1 MKDLQDRGF
10 TYSMDARWG
19 ATSRDCS
26 SAVCESYNL
35 GNGNTVT
42 MDSTQLPNHGFEKVV
57 DNPYMADG
65 WSAQRGDVFILYPNG
80 SSPAAS
86 AGAAGH
92 TGIFID
98 NVNIIH
104 MNYAS
109 NGVSID
115 HCANVFSSY
124 YGLNVWRP
132 TRAN

>member
-1 MKDLQDRGF
+1 
-10 TYSMDARWG
+10 
-19 ATSRDCS
+19 
-26 SAVCESYNL
+26 
-35 GNGNTVT
+35 

-57 DNPYMADG
+57 ENPYMSDG